1 MLQPRPVH
9 HSLRFYIV
17 LITLVIGGIF
27 IFLLMNSDGTSK
39 LSSAVVGTT
48 ENAILEDAD
57 TFDPEGFFSTSEEQK
72 ELVINEDEE
81 DIFKEALDINQIDF
95 TLNFNQIPSI
105 EKEARI
111 EEMSLRFEDLTT
123 NININNDKLE
133 LNNLKDVNLKIKGLV
148 GEINLNE
155 YGASVTG
162 TARRIEVNDIALS
175 SLGEIE
181 LSFENLNYKYLKI
194 DEIELQDLELND
206 GEGELNVGDKLTY
219 NLDNE
224 KIQVHYFNGQ
234 IAINREDGTN
244 LDLNGIAKGVS
255 VSGDL
260 LDLKLR

>member
-1 MLQPRPVH
+1 MLHQPRLAH
-9 HSLRFYIV
+9 HNLRFYIV

-27 IFLLMNSDGTSK
+27 IFLLMNSDGDSS
-39 LSSAVVGTT
+39 LSSAVVGTM
-48 ENAILEDAD
+48 ENAGLENED

-72 ELVINEDEE
+72 ELMVDEE
-81 DIFKEALDINQIDF
+81 QDMFEEALDINQVEF
-95 TLNFNQIPSI
+95 TLNFNQIPII

-175 SLGEIE
+175 SLGEIK
-181 LSFENLNYKYLKI
+181 LSFENLNYKYLEI
-194 DEIELQDLELND
+194 DEI
-206 GEGELNVGDKLTY
+206 
-219 NLDNE
+219 
-224 KIQVHYFNGQ
+224 
-234 IAINREDGTN
+234 
-244 LDLNGIAKGVS
+244 
-255 VSGDL
+255 
-260 LDLKLR
+260 